1 MPFIIKYILI
11 LPSKQAL
18 IHQTSRQ
25 TKLDS
30 SKSDN
35 EFNLLSLKKCV
46 YLHDRDHTELNLLQ
60 QAMSLTISQK
70 LHLHNHIAHDP
81 QLKTKL
87 LIKSKTG
94 TTPYLDSIAVEIFL
108 NN

>member
-1 MPFIIKYILI
+1 
-11 LPSKQAL
+11 
-18 IHQTSRQ
+18 
-25 TKLDS
+25 
-30 SKSDN
+30 
-35 EFNLLSLKKCV
+35 
-46 YLHDRDHTELNLLQ
+46 
-60 QAMSLTISQK
+60 MSLTMCQK
-70 LHLHNHIAHDP
+70 LQFHQHLHNYIAFDP